1 MFVVIRG
8 NVKVQVPENNIQKVI
23 NRLTV
28 NDFFGEMGLLT
39 GEPRTATLLYA
50 TDGDRFVVVASRY
63 GGPVN
68 PGWYHNLLA
77 RPDAEIQVGRRRI
90 PVRAHVA
97 EAEERTKLWELAD
110 RVNKGGYT
118 TYQARTERQIPVVVL
133 EPR

>member
-1 MFVVIRG
+1 VLAHQWAYQRSGGRIGASLGGRPM
-8 NVKVQVPENNIQKVI
+8 
-23 NRLTV
+23 LLLHTV
-28 NDFFGEMGLLT
+28 GRRS

-77 RPDAEIQVGRRRI
+77 QPDAEIQVGRRRI

-97 EAEERTKLWELAD
+97 EGEERTKLWELAD